1 MQSIISLLYI
11 GLGGFIGAIS
21 RWGVSQIIRKSTD
34 DGVFP
39 LPTLIVNLLG
49 CLGIGIAYSIWENNN
64 SAKLIIIIGFL
75 GGFTTFSTFAYETLS
90 LIKSGNTVTAI
101 SYVTLSSGIGVF
113 LVWLGMKLNA

>member
-101 SYVTLSSGIGVF
+101 SYVTLSSVIGVF
-113 LVWLGMKLNA
+113 LVWVGMKLNA

>member
-90 LIKSGNTVTAI
+90 LIKSGNTFTAI
-101 SYVTLSSGIGVF
+101 SYVTLSSAIGVF
-113 LVWLGMKLNA
+113 LVWVGMKLNA

>member
-34 DGVFP
+34 DGAFP

-64 SAKLIIIIGFL
+64 SAKLIIIIGL
-75 GGFTTFSTFAYETLS
+75 DINIALIIS
-90 LIKSGNTVTAI
+90 LASLLKLQPISFKSNRDWPRKHFFFN
-101 SYVTLSSGIGVF
+101 L
-113 LVWLGMKLNA
+113 

>member
-101 SYVTLSSGIGVF
+101 SYVTLSSAIGVF
-113 LVWLGMKLNA
+113 LVWVGMKLNA

>member
-21 RWGVSQIIRKSTD
+21 RWGVSQIIRKATD
-34 DGVFP
+34 DGAFP
-39 LPTLIVNLLG
+39 LPTLIVNLVG
-49 CLGIGIAYSIWENNN
+49 CLGIGVAYSIWENNN

-90 LIKSGNTVTAI
+90 LIKSGNIITAI
-101 SYVTLSSGIGVF
+101 SYVTLSSVIGVF
-113 LVWLGMKLNA
+113 LVWVGMKLNA

>member
-90 LIKSGNTVTAI
+90 LIKSENIITAI
-101 SYVTLSSGIGVF
+101 SYVTLSSVIGVF
-113 LVWLGMKLNA
+113 LVWVGMKLNA

>member
-21 RWGVSQIIRKSTD
+21 RWGLSHIIRKSTA
-34 DGVFP
+34 DGAFP
-39 LPTLIVNLLG
+39 LSTLIVNLIG
-49 CLGIGIAYSIWENNN
+49 CLGIGVAYSIWENNN

-90 LIKSGNTVTAI
+90 LIKNGNTLTAI
-101 SYVTLSSGIGVF
+101 SYVTSSRIIGVF
-113 LVWLGMKLNA
+113 LVWVGMKFSS

>member
-34 DGVFP
+34 DGAFP

-101 SYVTLSSGIGVF
+101 SYVTLSSIIGGF
-113 LVWLGMKLNA
+113 LVWGGMKLNA